1 MGDPAMKETTSFAL
15 NISSIRAWT
24 HIADLAAFALWH
36 PSYRFRGAAAPGA
49 TVGLTFGLLKGELPL
64 RVDARIIAYERAH
77 RLAWR
82 TGLGG
87 VLALSEE
94 YAFDGARERT
104 QVRHTMTIEGVL
116 SPLAYVIR
124 RGLRSAIRAQ
134 DAALIRY
141 LTTEVRGSGFAVTRH
156 RRRVRQAQLSPKG
169 RP

>member
-82 TGLGG
+82 T
-87 VLALSEE
+87 
-94 YAFDGARERT
+94 
-104 QVRHTMTIEGVL
+104 
-116 SPLAYVIR
+116 
-124 RGLRSAIRAQ
+124 
-134 DAALIRY
+134 
-141 LTTEVRGSGFAVTRH
+141 
-156 RRRVRQAQLSPKG
+156 RRR
-169 RP
+169 